1 MKFSVLMSIY
11 KKEEPKYF
19 VEALESVL
27 NQTVMP
33 NEIVI
38 IEDGILTKELQYV
51 IIKYKEK
58 YPDII
63 KNYPLKENKGLGLA
77 LNYGATKC
85 KHNLI
90 ARMDTDDIALP
101 TRFEK
106 QLEIF
111 EKNPSYDIVGGNI
124 LEFAEGTNITN
135 TRIVPEKKEEIYKY
149 AKKRNPMNHVT
160 VMFKKDA
167 ILEVGNYE
175 NLPYFEDYYLWC
187 KLIKMNK
194 NMYNIQDILCKVR
207 AGEQMAK
214 RRGGRNYIKAIYKFQ
229 KKIEELGII
238 NQLEKNVNTL
248 IRSAVSIAPNNLR
261 SLTYSKLLRGRK

>member
-19 VEALESVL
+19 SEALESVL

-38 IEDGILTKELQYV
+38 IEDGILTKELQDV

-77 LNYGATKC
+77 LNYGVTKC

-160 VMFKKDA
+160 VMFKKDT

-187 KLIKMNK
+187 
-194 NMYNIQDILCKVR
+194 
-207 AGEQMAK
+207 
-214 RRGGRNYIKAIYKFQ
+214 
-229 KKIEELGII
+229 
-238 NQLEKNVNTL
+238 
-248 IRSAVSIAPNNLR
+248 
-261 SLTYSKLLRGRK
+261 